1 MSPFVEPRGRSIG
14 NTFLCDEELQ
24 LLPTL
29 TRRHSFSHV
38 SYAHLEMLAGL
49 EAKTIATA
57 APASVNDI
65 LPVKGRNLL
74 AAALQDDSSRRSE
87 FRNPP
92 QTSEEC
98 GTCSSGGSTCGA
110 SEVQSSFPEA
120 SPISSESGNS
130 TGEVT
135 LPVSMNEV
143 SPSEAAA
150 AGATRR
156 KKHQSPT
163 STAVASKGGA
173 VTLSGQ
179 DLVRDLKKTGVS
191 ALARASALARDMRP
205 KQRR

>member
-1 MSPFVEPRGRSIG
+1 MKSCSSF
-14 NTFLCDEELQ
+14 Q
-24 LLPTL
+24 LLPDGT
-29 TRRHSFSHV
+29 V
-38 SYAHLEMLAGL
+38 LATSAMPTWRCWQDWRQKPL
-49 EAKTIATA
+49 LQQHH
-57 APASVNDI
+57 ASVNDI